1 MSSESPAKNFW
12 KDFQLSVD
20 DEDGGDE
27 DDDDGD
33 NDNDNDDDDDDDG
46 DDDDDDGDVSD
57 EEIEEERELFDVRRR
72 RDAGGR
78 NEVFRGDMKR
88 IGGG

>member
-33 NDNDNDDDDDDDG
+33 NDDDDDDDG
-46 DDDDDDGDVSD
+46 DDDGDVSD